1 MVDITK
7 EKRLNSQCK
16 EEPKPV
22 IEENRTATGFKSVRV
37 NYWEINQ
44 VTSECQMDVLDK
56 TCRQK
61 TKKVN
66 TTIEFFILEL
76 VQEPNFCLNCQFSV
90 FSKKKKCFCF
100 RPVFPPYPNASVIC
114 APLASLVHKLA
125 EIAFTV
131 RNYASPVNE

>member
-1 MVDITK
+1 MVDIAK

-22 IEENRTATGFKSVRV
+22 TEENRTATGFKSVRV

-66 TTIEFFILEL
+66 ATIEFFILEL
-76 VQEPNFCLNCQFSV
+76 VLLKMFLFQTGVSTL
-90 FSKKKKCFCF
+90 SKCPGDM
-100 RPVFPPYPNASVIC
+100 RPAGFPGP
-114 APLASLVHKLA
+114 
-125 EIAFTV
+125 
-131 RNYASPVNE
+131 

>member
-1 MVDITK
+1 MVDIAK

-22 IEENRTATGFKSVRV
+22 TEENRTATGFKSVRV

-66 TTIEFFILEL
+66 ATIEFFILEL

-90 FSKKKKCFCF
+90 FGKKKMFLFQTGVSTLSKCPGDM
-100 RPVFPPYPNASVIC
+100 RPAGFPGP
-114 APLASLVHKLA
+114 
-125 EIAFTV
+125 
-131 RNYASPVNE
+131 

>member
-1 MVDITK
+1 MVDIAK

-22 IEENRTATGFKSVRV
+22 TEENRTATGFKSVRV

-66 TTIEFFILEL
+66 PTIEFFILEL
-76 VQEPNFCLNCQFSV
+76 VQEPNFCLNCQSSV
-90 FSKKKKCFCF
+90 FGKKKMCIHIRISLGTKFLLKLSMFSFWQKKNVSVLDRCFH
-100 RPVFPPYPNASVIC
+100 PVQMP
-114 APLASLVHKLA
+114 
-125 EIAFTV
+125 
-131 RNYASPVNE
+131 R